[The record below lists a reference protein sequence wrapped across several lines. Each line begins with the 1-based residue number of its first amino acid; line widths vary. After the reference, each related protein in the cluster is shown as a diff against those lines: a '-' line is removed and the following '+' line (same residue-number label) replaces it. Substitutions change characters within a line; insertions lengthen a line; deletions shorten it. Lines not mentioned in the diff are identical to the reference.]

1 MICIQETQIL
11 NLTKYAEIEYP
22 SECCGLIIG
31 RGGQDNL
38 IIDEIIPSPNIA
50 KGDTSTL
57 FEINPQIRL
66 NTQRRL
72 RGSPQRVIG
81 HFHSHP
87 DASPWPSPT
96 DLSKA
101 FETELIWV
109 IVSVKNG
116 VANEIRMYRLDIN
129 HDNFYEINY
138 KIN

>member
-22 SECCGLIIG
+22 FECCGLIIG
-31 RGGQDNL
+31 KGGQDNL
-38 IIDEIIPSPNIA
+38 IIDEIIPSPNIT
-50 KGDTSTL
+50 KGNTSTL
-57 FEINPQIRL
+57 FEIDPQIRL

-72 RGSPQRVIG
+72 RDSPQRVIG

-87 DASPWPSPT
+87 DASPLPSPT
-96 DLSKA
+96 DLSMA
-101 FETELIWV
+101 FEAELIWV

-129 HDNFYEINY
+129 HDQFCEINY
-138 KIN
+138 KVN